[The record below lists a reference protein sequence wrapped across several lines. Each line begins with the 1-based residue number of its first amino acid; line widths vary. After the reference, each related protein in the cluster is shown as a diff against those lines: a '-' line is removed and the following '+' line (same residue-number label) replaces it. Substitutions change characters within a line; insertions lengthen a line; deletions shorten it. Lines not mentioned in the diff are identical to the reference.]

1 MKIKIKRGRKI
12 FIIPMGGGIN
22 KIYNMERRKK
32 YRWILLLISN
42 I

>member
-1 MKIKIKRGRKI
+1 MKIKREREKKFY
-12 FIIPMGGGIN
+12 FIPVGGGIN
-22 KIYNMERRKK
+22 KIYSMERRKK